1 MGLGCF
7 HLVVLDCFIEA
18 KRVAFK
24 YTFKKGSCL
33 EKLLDLQETLR
44 MFAAF
49 HVAFVVGSDNAGST
63 TSNTAF
69 CNGPEIE
76 THLSPED
83 PRSAPPRCV
92 PAGLKGQ

>member
-1 MGLGCF
+1 MLPLNT
-7 HLVVLDCFIEA
+7 HLK
-18 KRVAFK
+18 KRK
-24 YTFKKGSCL
+24 KKGSCL

-69 CNGPEIE
+69 CHRPEIE
-76 THLSPED
+76 TRLWPED
-83 PRSAPPRCV
+83 PRSAPPRSA

>member
-1 MGLGCF
+1 
-7 HLVVLDCFIEA
+7 
-18 KRVAFK
+18 
-24 YTFKKGSCL
+24 
-33 EKLLDLQETLR
+33 

-63 TSNTAF
+63 TSNAAF

-83 PRSAPPRCV
+83 PHSAPPRTGGFKRSINQKDELSV
-92 PAGLKGQ
+92 ALLGWES

>member
-1 MGLGCF
+1 MQRCRAGLLSLAVLNCF
-7 HLVVLDCFIEA
+7 KEA

-24 YTFKKGSCL
+24 YTLKKGSCL
-33 EKLLDLQETLR
+33 EKLLNLQETLR

-69 CNGPEIE
+69 CNG
-76 THLSPED
+76 T
-83 PRSAPPRCV
+83 
-92 PAGLKGQ
+92 

>member
-1 MGLGCF
+1 MLSLNTLF
-7 HLVVLDCFIEA
+7 
-18 KRVAFK
+18 
-24 YTFKKGSCL
+24 FKKGSCL
-33 EKLLDLQETLR
+33 GKLLDLQETLR

-63 TSNTAF
+63 TSNAAF

-83 PRSAPPRCV
+83 PHSAPPRCV